1 MQNPKYITAYE
12 TSFSLERAD
21 GTLRVVE
28 RDGPTDLLPQ
38 ANVGEFGPVQPF
50 DLALDVT
57 PTPKLVKPLAGFRP
71 KRSCWRWGCSTR

>member
-12 TSFSLERAD
+12 TSFSLERAE

-28 RDGPTDLLPQ
+28 RDGPTDLVPQ
-38 ANVGEFGPVQPF
+38 ANVGEFGPV

-71 KRSCWRWGCSTR
+71 KRS